1 MQINSINAVSQQ
13 QSQRTSF
20 GAHIPKPLKEK
31 LFDAAYKKGN
41 EACDAFFRQEK
52 KVESWGQD
60 TSSLSVIEKKTKDGR
75 DYSLALV
82 DSYCAP
88 FRMSF
93 LPKKQ
98 NLLDSFMALKEKN
111 IVDAESKL
119 MF

>member
-1 MQINSINAVSQQ
+1 MQINSINAVPHQQ
-13 QSQRTSF
+13 QKTSF
-20 GAHIPKPLKEK
+20 GAYIPKPLKDE
-31 LFDAAYKKGN
+31 LLYVASKKGKD
-41 EACDAFFRQEK
+41 ASDAFVKQAK

-60 TSSLSVIEKKTKDGR
+60 TSSLTMIEKKTKKGR
-75 DYSLALV
+75 EYALALV

-88 FRMSF
+88 FRMAF

-98 NLLDSFMALKEKN
+98 NLLDSFMSLKEKN